1 MQLSCSQATS
11 HNYFGGLLAT
21 RFEVSRYVE
30 KEGRE
35 KVLSAKPEQTFD
47 DLGPKVTVWN
57 VKTDQ
62 GAWWVVEGDG
72 VPMNLYSQ
80 DAYYFSSDEAYSFH
94 MGLMAR
100 VLKHEDHDPQH
111 VLKLVSF
118 GYARFAGV
126 RRKLHI
132 ASEALASASEAE
144 DYQGIGL
151 LCREALIALAA
162 ELVLDS
168 ELPEDADP
176 LKLGDFKN
184 RASLAI
190 NRLLPEPRDSDL
202 RSHLRKVSQAAWD
215 FAASLTHSPGRTVI
229 DAVIC
234 LNLAGAT
241 ITIFEELLEKEA
253 DEKQEADCPVCR
265 SRRLEI
271 IDRQTSED
279 SPVEK
284 LLYCEYCGWN
294 TVVDTYSLDDQD
306 IQENEAKDAT

>member
-1 MQLSCSQATS
+1 M
-11 HNYFGGLLAT
+11 AT

-47 DLGPKVTVWN
+47 DFGPKVTVWN
-57 VKTDQ
+57 VKTEQ

-72 VPMNLYSQ
+72 VPMNLYPQ
-80 DAYYFSSDEAYSFH
+80 AAYYFSSAEAYSFH

-100 VLKHEDHDPQH
+100 VLKHEEHDPQH

-132 ASEALASASEAE
+132 ASETLASASEAE

-162 ELVLDS
+162 EVVLDS
-168 ELPEDADP
+168 ELPGDADSP
-176 LKLGDFKN
+176 KLGDFKN

-190 NRLLPEPRDSDL
+190 SRWLPEPRDSDL
-202 RSHLRKVSQAAWD
+202 RSHLRKLSQAAWD
-215 FAASLTHSPGRTVI
+215 FAASLTHSPDRTAT
-229 DAVIC
+229 DAATC
-234 LNLAGAT
+234 LNLVGAT
-241 ITIFEELLEKEA
+241 ITIFEELLKKEA
-253 DEKQEADCPVCR
+253 DERQEAFCPVCR
-265 SRRLEI
+265 SRRLELV
-271 IDRQTSED
+271 DRQTSKN

-294 TVVDTYSLDDQD
+294 TVIDTYSLDSQD
-306 IQENEAKDAT
+306 VEDNENTSAT